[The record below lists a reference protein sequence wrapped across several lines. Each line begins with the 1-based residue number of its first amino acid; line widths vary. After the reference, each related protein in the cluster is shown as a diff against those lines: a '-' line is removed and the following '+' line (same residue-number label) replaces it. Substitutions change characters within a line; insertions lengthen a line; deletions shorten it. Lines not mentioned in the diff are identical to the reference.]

1 MRKVIAVAIVTPIA
15 IVVGF
20 VVGFG
25 VAWRRNP
32 RIGSG
37 WANRVVNPY
46 LVRRGISGTGK
57 SEIATLEHVGRR
69 TGTRYLTPVHP
80 VVIEGGFR
88 IAVPLGVRSE
98 WAKNVVA
105 AGHCRMQ
112 LHDRIYDL
120 DEPQLLPPHAMP
132 ELGGAA
138 KLGGRTGLLYLRL
151 HTFAQQDGALEPL
164 AADADTPPAEPF
176 VVEPN
181 AGSEP
186 VSAG

>member
-1 MRKVIAVAIVTPIA
+1 VRKVVAVAIVTPITM
-15 IVVGF
+15 VLGF
-20 VVGFG
+20 VVGLG

-57 SEIATLEHVGRR
+57 SEIATLEHFGRR
-69 TGTRYLTPVHP
+69 TGTRYLTPIHP
-80 VVIEGGFR
+80 VTIEGGFR

-112 LHDRIYDL
+112 LHDTVYDL

-132 ELGGAA
+132 EMGGAA
-138 KLGGRTGLLYLRL
+138 KVGGRAGLLYLRL
-151 HTFAQQDGALEPL
+151 HTFGEHEGALEPL
-164 AADADTPPAEPF
+164 ATEEAAAPAEP
-176 VVEPN
+176 VVVQPEP
-181 AGSEP
+181 AP
-186 VSAG
+186 ASAG